1 MSANLDRF
9 SQVMPWEKKQEPMYD
24 LCLDCGKEISF
35 GKSYCRSCQDRIDA
49 VEEVERE
56 LIYLQEKCKKVVSSL
71 EFLATCSRTNA
82 AEHRE
87 MSSKSQDSFE
97 NSFERGI
104 KAGMAIAYDILAL
117 RAEEIKKEL
126 QEAAN

>member
-1 MSANLDRF
+1 
-9 SQVMPWEKKQEPMYD
+9 MYD

-35 GKSYCRSCQDRIDA
+35 GKSYCRSCQDRIDT
-49 VEEVERE
+49 VEEVEHE

-97 NSFERGI
+97 RGI